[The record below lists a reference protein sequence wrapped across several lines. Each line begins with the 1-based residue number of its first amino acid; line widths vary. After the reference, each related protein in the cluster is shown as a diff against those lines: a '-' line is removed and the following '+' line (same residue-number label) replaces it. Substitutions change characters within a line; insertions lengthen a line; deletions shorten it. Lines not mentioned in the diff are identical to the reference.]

1 MALLLGAP
9 ASLLAQRQASCAQC
23 CSTSQQQHVG
33 QLPGALRLRQLAG
46 TLGAG
51 SSSSGAR
58 LLRLAA
64 PLGLPP
70 LRQQSRPQ
78 RGQLQIAAGGGGGGG
93 LGGHGGGPGR
103 PVETLGQKAL
113 LGTAVGFMA
122 LIVIIPFVNVFVQAF
137 SNGLGPFVET
147 VQEPD
152 FQQAVKMTLLLSLV
166 AVPINTA
173 FGIQAAM
180 YLARN
185 DFWGKTFAI
194 SLLDLP
200 FSISPVITGMMFVLL
215 YGRRGLFA
223 PLIAKFGF
231 PIVFAF
237 PGMALATL
245 FVTMPFV
252 VRELLPILEQM
263 DMAEEEAARS
273 LGANDFQ
280 VFWNVTLPNI
290 RWGLLYGIILTN
302 ARAMGEFGAVSVISG
317 NIIGQ
322 TQTLTLFV
330 ESAYKEYNT
339 EAAFAAAVLLSF
351 LALFTLVVK
360 DRLEGV
366 ASQETSK

>member
-1 MALLLGAP
+1 MAPLTALPIAQLSLRAVSSLQSSSQP
-9 ASLLAQRQASCAQC
+9 ALASLR
-23 CSTSQQQHVG
+23 
-33 QLPGALRLRQLAG
+33 P
-46 TLGAG
+46 LGVAIG
-51 SSSSGAR
+51 SSSALPTAPCASRRLGAHIRRQLTGSPLIPQQHSGI
-58 LLRLAA
+58 
-64 PLGLPP
+64 
-70 LRQQSRPQ
+70 S
-78 RGQLQIAAGGGGGGG
+78 RGQLQTVASGGGSKLGHSGGSGIPVTTWGQRG
-93 LGGHGGGPGR
+93 L
-103 PVETLGQKAL
+103 
-113 LGTAVGFMA
+113 VGVGVTFML
-122 LIVIIPFVNVFVQAF
+122 LIVVIPFANVFIQAF
-137 SNGLGPFVET
+137 SHGLGPFVEV

-152 FQQAVKMTLLLSLV
+152 FQQAVKMTLLLSAV

-173 FGIQAAM
+173 FGIQSALF
-180 YLARN
+180 LARN
-185 DFWGKTFAI
+185 DFWGKTFLI
-194 SLLDLP
+194 TLLDLP
-200 FSISPVITGMMFVLL
+200 FSVSPVITGMMFVLL
-215 YGRRGLFA
+215 YGRKGLFA

-252 VRELLPILEQM
+252 VRELLPVLEQM

-290 RWGLLYGIILTN
+290 RWALLYGIILTN

-322 TQTLTLFV
+322 TQTLTLYV

-360 DRLEGV
+360 GRLEGAV
-366 ASQETSK
+366 AEETTSK

>member
-1 MALLLGAP
+1 M
-9 ASLLAQRQASCAQC
+9 
-23 CSTSQQQHVG
+23 
-33 QLPGALRLRQLAG
+33 
-46 TLGAG
+46 
-51 SSSSGAR
+51 
-58 LLRLAA
+58 
-64 PLGLPP
+64 
-70 LRQQSRPQ
+70 Q
-78 RGQLQIAAGGGGGGG
+78 RGQLQTVASGGGSGGK
-93 LGGHGGGPGR
+93 

-113 LGTAVGFMA
+113 VGVAVGYM
-122 LIVIIPFVNVFVQAF
+122 LLVVIIPFLNVFVQAF
-137 SNGLGPFVET
+137 GHGVGPFFET
-147 VQEPD
+147 LAEPD
-152 FQQAVKMTLLLSLV
+152 FQQAVKMTLLLSAV
-166 AVPINTA
+166 AVPVNTA
-173 FGIQAAM
+173 FGIQAALF
-180 YLARN
+180 LARN
-185 DFWGKTFAI
+185 DFRGKTFAI

-200 FSISPVITGMMFVLL
+200 FSISPVITGLMFVLL
-215 YGRRGLFA
+215 YGRKGLFA
-223 PLIAKFGF
+223 PLIAQWGF

-237 PGMALATL
+237 PGMALAAL

-273 LGANDFQ
+273 MGANDFQ

-322 TQTLTLFV
+322 TQTLTLYV

-339 EAAFAAAVLLSF
+339 EAAFSAAVLLSF